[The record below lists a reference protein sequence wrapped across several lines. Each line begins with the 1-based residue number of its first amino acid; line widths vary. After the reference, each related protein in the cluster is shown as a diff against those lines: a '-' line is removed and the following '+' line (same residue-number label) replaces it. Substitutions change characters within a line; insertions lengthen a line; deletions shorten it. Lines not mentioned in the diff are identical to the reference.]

1 MNCSQ
6 SGHTL
11 DYMAAPA
18 PDATRWLDEDEM
30 AFWLTF
36 LEASYAVTG
45 SVEAE
50 LKQDAGMGFDD
61 YDVLVHLSEAEGR
74 RLRMSE
80 LSEQSL
86 HSRSRLTQRVDRL
99 VERGLV
105 RREKC
110 PEDRRGTFAVLTD
123 EGFARIRDAAP
134 GHVEAVRVAL
144 IDRLTP
150 EELRTGTEILRR
162 LTRRPDHD

>member
-1 MNCSQ
+1 
-6 SGHTL
+6 
-11 DYMAAPA
+11 
-18 PDATRWLDEDEM
+18 
-30 AFWLTF
+30 
-36 LEASYAVTG
+36 
-45 SVEAE
+45 
-50 LKQDAGMGFDD
+50 
-61 YDVLVHLSEAEGR
+61 
-74 RLRMSE
+74 MSE

-150 EELRTGTEILRR
+150 EELRTGTEILKR
-162 LTRRPDHD
+162 LTRRPNHD